1 MNRRFFLAPPNTR
14 LGQRS
19 GKRMKP
25 MALPSGLN
33 TFTPSSSSP
42 LLVGAP
48 VEPQPHHKLPSVSI
62 LIPSR
67 ALAPPSISLVL
78 FDSAPSAPTSK
89 DQISRFGCARD
100 SMM

>member
-1 MNRRFFLAPPNTR
+1 MNRRFFLGPPNAR

-25 MALPSGLN
+25 IALPSGLN

-42 LLVGAP
+42 LLLGAP
-48 VEPQPHHKLPSVSI
+48 VEPQPHQRLPSVSAR
-62 LIPSR
+62 IPSS
-67 ALAPPSISLVL
+67 AVAPPSINLVL
-78 FDSAPSAPTSK
+78 FDNEPSAPTSK
-89 DQISRFGCARD
+89 DHTSRFGCARD